1 MKITELVKQLNALK
15 KQHGNLDV
23 TLINGDTGYPNTIL
37 DAIPLYPLNGIL
49 CADRTK
55 PAYAVAVV
63 TWKH

>member
-23 TLINGDTGYPNTIL
+23 TLINGDTGYPDTIKN
-37 DAIPLYPLNGIL
+37 AIPLYPLNGIL

-55 PAYAVAVV
+55 PPVSIAVV
-63 TWKH
+63 TWK